1 VLAAVRS
8 AVAKD
13 AKTRQ
18 GQLAY
23 GTLPCFPK
31 YHSAHA
37 LATYG
42 AFLVD
47 KDAGDSLV
55 HCFALTVI
63 AYRSQHTAS
72 HSPPTVFL
80 LPKSFADDVTARTE
94 LFVPVSRKLYVRAIC
109 SSFHSFIICACFV
122 VFFLNKALAS
132 FVGAMMGGV
141 CMVQHHT
148 EKRTFYLLV
157 NGKVANPIE

>member
-94 LFVPVSRKLYVRAIC
+94 LFVPVSRKLYVQ
-109 SSFHSFIICACFV
+109 FVPLFIHLLFARVLLF
-122 VFFLNKALAS
+122 FFLNKALAS

-148 EKRTFYLLV
+148 ERRTFYLLV
-157 NGKVANPIE
+157 TSKVANPIE